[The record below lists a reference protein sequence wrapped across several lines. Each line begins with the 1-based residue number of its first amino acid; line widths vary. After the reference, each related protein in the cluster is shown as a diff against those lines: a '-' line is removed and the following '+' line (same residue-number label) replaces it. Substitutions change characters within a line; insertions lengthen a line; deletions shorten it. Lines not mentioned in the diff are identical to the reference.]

1 MYKLILMDCNMP
13 IMDGFEATR
22 AIRTMIEAYNETK
35 NITMIDRLNHRS
47 IGENAFLMQPMIVA
61 LTAYNTDKFKD
72 KSLSIGMDDFLT
84 KPINT
89 DKLKELLIRVGL
101 VSQKRLTPPLS

>member
-1 MYKLILMDCNMP
+1 
-13 IMDGFEATR
+13 
-22 AIRTMIEAYNETK
+22 
-35 NITMIDRLNHRS
+35 
-47 IGENAFLMQPMIVA
+47 MIVA

>member
-22 AIRTMIEAYNETK
+22 AIRTMIEAYNERK

-47 IGENAFLMQPMIVA
+47 IGENAFH
-61 LTAYNTDKFKD
+61 
-72 KSLSIGMDDFLT
+72 
-84 KPINT
+84 
-89 DKLKELLIRVGL
+89 
-101 VSQKRLTPPLS
+101 